1 MKIAYLAC
9 ISQDNLGVQK
19 KIQRQIEHWR
29 RAGHEVQCFFM
40 VPHGSKLPS
49 RYALWKRCNLL
60 NPTLA
65 LLLSVKAYQPDCIYM
80 REDTLPVSRFLR
92 FLFWRRKIIL
102 EINSNYDTEGK
113 LDYAFSFKANRNFL
127 INYAINHFFYHL
139 IAGIVSVSYELL
151 ELPHFLRCKHKI
163 VIPNTIDIDSVP
175 MQKCHN
181 ITLPI
186 GLVFIGSPNQS
197 WHGLDK
203 IIQLARKLG
212 DDFLIHLVGPQ
223 EKDIA
228 DFNPPSNVIAYGY
241 RTDYTDILRK
251 CHIAIGTLALHR
263 KKMDE
268 ASPLKTREY
277 LACGFPII
285 IAYEDS
291 SFKNLPQPP
300 DFLLSVPNTENNII
314 SSESIERIRIFCL
327 KNRDRVV
334 SHSEIQHLIDSNIF
348 EKKRIKFMEECVQ

>member
-1 MKIAYLAC
+1 
-9 ISQDNLGVQK
+9 
-19 KIQRQIEHWR
+19 
-29 RAGHEVQCFFM
+29 
-40 VPHGSKLPS
+40 
-49 RYALWKRCNLL
+49 
-60 NPTLA
+60 
-65 LLLSVKAYQPDCIYM
+65 
-80 REDTLPVSRFLR
+80 
-92 FLFWRRKIIL
+92 
-102 EINSNYDTEGK
+102 
-113 LDYAFSFKANRNFL
+113 
-127 INYAINHFFYHL
+127 
-139 IAGIVSVSYELL
+139 
-151 ELPHFLRCKHKI
+151 
-163 VIPNTIDIDSVP
+163 